1 MAHSLGTCVVT
12 GAASRRRCESSVGI
26 EARLTPSQVKDE
38 AGWRRYAAD
47 WQALGATHLSI
58 GTAGAGF
65 TSLDAH
71 LGAPRRVKEV
81 LGG

>member
-12 GAASRRRCESSVGI
+12 GAVSRRRCESSLGI
-26 EARLTPSQVKDE
+26 ETRLALSQVKDE
-38 AGWRRYAAD
+38 AGWRQYAAD
-47 WQALGATHLSI
+47 WQALGATHLSV
-58 GTAGAGF
+58 GTAGTGF

-71 LGAPRRVKEV
+71 LGALRRVKEV